1 MRRPEILAPAGDRDA
16 LAAALAAGADAV
28 YLGLDDGFN
37 ARARADNFPSTG
49 LAEIVRWVHR
59 AGARLYVTLNTLVFE
74 PELATVEELIRRVA
88 AAGVDAIIVQ
98 DPAVALLARRICPVL
113 EVHASTQMTAS
124 SPLAVSLLE
133 ALGLSRVVVPRELS
147 IDEIRAY
154 RAGTPV
160 ELEVFVHGALCV
172 AWSGQCLSS
181 EAWGGRSANRGQCA
195 QACRLPY
202 ALVVDGE
209 VVDLGEVE
217 YLLSPKDLVGLDAIP
232 ALADIGVASL
242 KIEGRLKGPAYV
254 AATVA
259 QYRAAVDPFRAP
271 GTPAFAPA
279 VAIPGDRDA
288 LEIAYSRGVSSGFLA
303 GADHQTLVEGRFP
316 RHRGRALGRVT
327 LLDRTKGEL
336 EVVPDPAQRP
346 VTGGVAQRPITGAAA
361 ETAAASTTSAAPPAA
376 SSFEVIAGMGVVF
389 DAGTPEQ
396 AEQGGPI
403 FAAAKT
409 PTGYRLRFGDPGPD
423 LDQVHVGDFV
433 WISSDPRVTS
443 AGLRATE
450 AGRGTLGRIP
460 VDLVVS
466 GAAGQ
471 PLSVRASAGIVRQ
484 PAERDP
490 ADRDPADRDP
500 ADRDPAERDPAE
512 RDPAERDPAERDP
525 AERDPAERAARP
537 FSATATSAS
546 LLAPARGVGIT
557 RDLIADKLGSF
568 GGTPFYLGEL
578 DVSALPSGLHL
589 PVSELKEVRRA
600 LVAELDL
607 QLDRVDRPVASESV
621 IEAVRTDA
629 FTRIAAAPASS
640 PIVVPLCRNDA
651 QLDAVLDAGAR
662 EVELDWMELV
672 GLQRAVTRARA
683 RGAKVGVAT
692 VRVQKPGEDK
702 IDAHLA
708 RLEPDSVLV
717 RSWGSLAYFAHAAS
731 AHHSVAHAA
740 SAHPSVVHAATSEP
754 HPGGISRSTAPI
766 LHGDFSLNVTNSITA
781 TWVLQHGLATLTAAH
796 DLDRDQLFALLAAAP
811 RGRIA
816 VTVHHHIPTFH
827 TEHCVYAHLLSHGRD
842 YRTCGR
848 PCETHQIALRDRV
861 GLVHPVNVDVGCRN
875 TVFNAQAQ
883 SAASLVPDLLTAGVT
898 RLRIELVR
906 ESAAETARVYD
917 AYVRLAAGQLSASDA
932 VRTAAVHEQFGVTR
946 GTMRTLTVLR

>member
-28 YLGLDDGFN
+28 YFGLDDGFN
-37 ARARADNFPSTG
+37 ARARAENFPSTG
-49 LAEIVRWVHR
+49 LAEVVRWVHR
-59 AGARLYVTLNTLVFE
+59 AGARVYVTLNTLVFE

-88 AAGVDAIIVQ
+88 ASGVDAIIVQ
-98 DPAVALLARRICPVL
+98 DPAVALLARRICPAL

-124 SPLAVSLLE
+124 SPLAVSLLSS
-133 ALGLSRVVVPRELS
+133 LGLSRVVVPRELS
-147 IDEIRAY
+147 VDEIRAY

-209 VVDLGEVE
+209 VQDLGEVE

-232 ALADIGVASL
+232 ALAEIGVASL

-254 AATVA
+254 AATVS
-259 QYRAAVDPFRAP
+259 QYRAAVDPFRVP
-271 GTPAFAPA
+271 GTPAFEPA
-279 VAIPGDRDA
+279 VAIPADRDA
-288 LEIAYSRGVSSGFLA
+288 LEIAYSRGVSAGFLG

-316 RHRGRALGRVT
+316 RHRGLPLGRVT
-327 LLDRTKGEL
+327 LIDRAKGEL
-336 EVVPDPAQRP
+336 EVVHDA
-346 VTGGVAQRPITGAAA
+346 AQRPISGGAAI
-361 ETAAASTTSAAPPAA
+361 AAATDAPLAGEADPCATGTNLGAPNATAPNAAVPNTTAPRID
-376 SSFEVIAGMGVVF
+376 VIAGMGVVF
-389 DAGTPEQ
+389 DAGTPDET
-396 AEQGGPI
+396 EQGGPI

-409 PTGYRLRFGDPGPD
+409 PTGYRLRFGNPGPD
-423 LDQVHVGDFV
+423 LDQVNTGDFV

-443 AGLRATE
+443 AGLRASE
-450 AGRGTLGRIP
+450 AGRGALGRIP

-471 PLSVRASAGIVRQ
+471 PLSVRASAGR
-484 PAERDP
+484 PS
-490 ADRDPADRDP
+490 
-500 ADRDPAERDPAE
+500 
-512 RDPAERDPAERDP
+512 
-525 AERDPAERAARP
+525 AAREPAAREPAARASRP
-537 FSATATSAS
+537 FTSSATSTS
-546 LLAPARGVGIT
+546 LLAPARGAGIT
-557 RDLIADKLGSF
+557 RELIADKLGSF
-568 GGTPFYLGEL
+568 GGTPFHLGEL
-578 DVSALPSGLHL
+578 DLSGLPPAMHL
-589 PVSELKEVRRA
+589 PVSELKELRRA
-600 LVAELDL
+600 LVTELEAQLDL
-607 QLDRVDRPVASESV
+607 IDRDVSPASV
-621 IEAVRTDA
+621 IEEVRASVLASGTRTAVTSASAADDA
-629 FTRIAAAPASS
+629 VGTSREAS
-640 PIVVPLCRNDA
+640 VVPLCRNDG

-672 GLQRAVTRARA
+672 GLQRAVLRARS
-683 RGAKVGVAT
+683 RGAKVGIAT

-717 RSWGSLAYFAHAAS
+717 RSWGSLAYFAHERAEHDS
-731 AHHSVAHAA
+731 NVR
-740 SAHPSVVHAATSEP
+740 P
-754 HPGGISRSTAPI
+754 PI

-781 TWVLQHGLATLTAAH
+781 AWVLKHGLATLTAAH
-796 DLDRDQLFALLAAAP
+796 DLDRDQLFALLAVAP

-842 YRTCGR
+842 YKTCGR
-848 PCETHQIALRDRV
+848 PCERHQVALRDRV

-883 SAASLVPDLLTAGVT
+883 SAASLVPDLLAAGVR

-917 AYVRLAAGQLSASDA
+917 AYVRLAAGRLSAADA